1 MYAQRVHI
9 SMLMNKGH
17 IIWNFTDLEIQHDT
31 LYLEKSMKILS
42 SEEKVL
48 RRKIIPLVKV
58 LWDKHKVQ
66 EYVWETEEDMRKG
79 YPYLFEL

>member
-1 MYAQRVHI
+1 MI
-9 SMLMNKGH
+9 L
-17 IIWNFTDLEIQHDT
+17 
-31 LYLEKSMKILS
+31 LYLEKSKKILS

-66 EYVWETEEDMRKG
+66 EYAWETEEDMRKG